1 MQEKQKS
8 TKAKSNIFSF
18 NERESTSWTRANC
31 PNKIKKE
38 YNERKKDPKL
48 KIQRERERETNPK
61 LSLHGGRSFS
71 LTNGRINGLL
81 LFGHVL
87 GLNQLG
93 LLHLALSSGWALVWL
108 ASLPLAISTPLPWS
122 PALLGSLVASRRG
135 RTAWEGGGCLR
146 DFSEVL
152 GVEDVLSFPLL

>member
-48 KIQRERERETNPK
+48 KIQRERERQRERDRERERNPK

-93 LLHLALSSGWALVWL
+93 LLHLALSSG
-108 ASLPLAISTPLPWS
+108 
-122 PALLGSLVASRRG
+122 
-135 RTAWEGGGCLR
+135 
-146 DFSEVL
+146 
-152 GVEDVLSFPLL
+152 